1 MSAAEAWVA
10 FSFIIFLVIAYKP
23 GRKALLGMID
33 DKTAKVR
40 AEIEEAEQL
49 HRDAMTTLTAYRQRL
64 EQALKEAEEI
74 IAHARE
80 SAETMRREGAEELER
95 AVARREA
102 QALDRIAQAE
112 ATALSEVRDRAV
124 DAAVAAAHRLL
135 VERLDAST
143 ADRLVD
149 EAVAGLPARLH

>member
-1 MSAAEAWVA
+1 MSATEAWVA

-23 GRKALLGMID
+23 GRKALLGIID
-33 DKTAKVR
+33 AKTAKIR

-49 HRDAMTTLTAYRQRL
+49 PRDAMAPLTTYLQRL
-64 EQALKEAEEI
+64 EQALKEAEQI

-80 SAETMRREGAEELER
+80 SAETMRQEGAEELER

-112 ATALSEVRDRAV
+112 AKALAEVRDRTV

-135 VERLDAST
+135 VERLDT
-143 ADRLVD
+143 GNADRLVD
-149 EAVAGLPARLH
+149 EAVASLPTRLH